1 MQLASMGEL
10 GEKGD
15 GKEKARNND
24 EVERKLIWLNL
35 LLKFIKCYSV
45 NVTKERDSP
54 RPMQPELSLTIA
66 TFKVVICFLPKKTL
80 YVFVGLCSTRHL

>member
-1 MQLASMGEL
+1 MLMAFRDILKILQHITSMQLASMGEL

-24 EVERKLIWLNL
+24 EVKRKLIWLNL

-45 NVTKERDSP
+45 NITKERDSP
-54 RPMQPELSLTIA
+54 APCNRNY
-66 TFKVVICFLPKKTL
+66 F
-80 YVFVGLCSTRHL
+80 